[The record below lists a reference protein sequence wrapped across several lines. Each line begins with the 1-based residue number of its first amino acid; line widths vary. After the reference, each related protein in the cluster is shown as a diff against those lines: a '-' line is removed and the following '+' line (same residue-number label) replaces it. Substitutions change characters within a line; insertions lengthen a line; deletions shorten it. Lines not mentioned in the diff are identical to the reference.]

1 MSEASSAAHAGKET
15 IGEFVKVASEYFAPF
30 AGVVAGFFSGP
41 KLGGGQSVANLI
53 WNTGAGKAPGASANR
68 IGGAVMAILWAM
80 VGGGFWSIRS
90 KGGTWMKA
98 LGGFGAGFFWG
109 ASLSNVPTVINGTQP
124 TAGWLDSLAGWAE
137 GVAGGN

>member
-1 MSEASSAAHAGKET
+1 MSEASSAAHAGKKT

-53 WNTGAGKAPGASANR
+53 WNSSTGKVPGGSANR
-68 IGGAVMAILWAM
+68 VGGAIMGIIWAL
-80 VGGGFWSIRS
+80 VGGAFWSLRS
-90 KGGTWMKA
+90 QGGIWMKA
-98 LGGFGAGFFWG
+98 LGGFAGGFFFG
-109 ASLSNVPTVINGTQP
+109 ASLSNVPYIINGSQP
-124 TAGWLDSLAGWAE
+124 PAGWLESVANWSE